1 MNVRTCCSNG
11 YKVINAVRA
20 PLRLF
25 IEQALFF
32 AKIKSGVYNR
42 IMIEWLHN
50 LALVLRL
57 YLFRKVRKV
66 LDKDV
71 VHGT

>member
-1 MNVRTCCSNG
+1 V
-11 YKVINAVRA
+11 YPVINAVSSS
-20 PLRLF
+20 PRLF
-25 IEQALFF
+25 IEQAFL

-42 IMIEWLHN
+42 IMIEWIHN

-57 YLFRKVRKV
+57 YLLRKVREV